1 MRLLISFREFKQE
14 YLEKEKPVAWSSFAV
29 FLGLI
34 GLLSVG
40 LAASIISALQLSGIN
55 INTTVATVVLLAFAG
70 IFLLVSVVGLVLA
83 IVAILLID

>member
-1 MRLLISFREFKQE
+1 MSFREFKQE

-55 INTTVATVVLLAFAG
+55 INTTATVVLLAFAG